1 MSAKKRTWAA
11 TQSEPV
17 KVELPEE
24 AQEAARL
31 FRSGMTVPGIAM
43 CLARRPL
50 TITRWLIQQGIEA
63 TVSSTTQVTKIK
75 GKVARVSYVR
85 EIDRLSQRAIVE
97 AYQSGLDMNKIAK
110 LHSFSVA
117 IVRNCLLESGVTLRT
132 RAHPSNSPSVPV
144 AQINQVAKLRR
155 KGHRIQAIAKEYGV
169 TVQTIYRWLR
179 RHPDPPVRKPKKKS

>member
-1 MSAKKRTWAA
+1 MSAKKRSWAA
-11 TQSEPV
+11 SQPEPV

-43 CLARRPL
+43 CLGRRPL
-50 TITRWLIQQGIEA
+50 TVTRWLIHQGIQA
-63 TVSSTTQVTKIK
+63 TTSSTTLVTKVKGNVPRIK
-75 GKVARVSYVR
+75 YVR
-85 EIDRLSQRAIVE
+85 EIDRLTQDAIVE
-97 AYQSGLDMNKIAK
+97 AYHSGLDMGTIAK
-110 LHSFSVA
+110 LHAYSVA
-117 IVRNCLLESGVTLRT
+117 IVRKCLLDRGVTLRT
-132 RAHPSNSPSVPV
+132 GAHPSKSPCVPV

-155 KGHRIQAIAKEYGV
+155 KGHRIQAIAEEYGV